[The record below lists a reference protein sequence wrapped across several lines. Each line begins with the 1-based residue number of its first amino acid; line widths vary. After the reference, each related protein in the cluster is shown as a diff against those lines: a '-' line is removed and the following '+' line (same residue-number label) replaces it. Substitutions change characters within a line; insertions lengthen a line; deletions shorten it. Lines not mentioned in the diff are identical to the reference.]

1 MNSMTGFGSATTQ
14 TDQFMITADIR
25 SVNYKYLEI
34 NIRMPSYMLSFEE
47 KLKSII
53 KESVNRGRIDVFL
66 RIDKKSEAK
75 SKVIVDEKAALMMY
89 ESLNNLRETLEMK
102 EPVKLEHL
110 LIYEEIL
117 QYERKEINEE
127 ETLNALKQVV
137 KEALSKLLKMKEQE
151 GSSLHDKVD
160 DYLEE
165 LEILA
170 GRIEKRRPHMIK
182 ETHKKMRERIKELT
196 GMIEIDDYRLEMEMA
211 ILVDKTDVEE
221 EIVRL
226 YSHIEQFRMTL
237 QAQGAIGKKMDF
249 ITQELNREINTI
261 SSKSNDQQLTNL
273 VIEGKSIIERIREQI
288 QNIE

>member
-170 GRIEKRRPHMIK
+170 GRIEKRRPHMIE
-182 ETHKKMRERIKELT
+182 ETHNKMRERIKELT

>member
-110 LIYEEIL
+110 LIHEEIL